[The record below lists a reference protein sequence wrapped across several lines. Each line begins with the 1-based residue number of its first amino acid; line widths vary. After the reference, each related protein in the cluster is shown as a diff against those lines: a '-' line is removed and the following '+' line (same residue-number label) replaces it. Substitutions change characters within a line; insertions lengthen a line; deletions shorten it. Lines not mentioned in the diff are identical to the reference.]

1 MNDTHIQAQAYGYFL
16 AEAPELLQ
24 TIEHEILT
32 LPNEHTTA
40 KVHNLMR
47 ALHTLKGAAANV
59 GLATIER
66 ISHDFEDVAR
76 VFYNL
81 EVEIDEAIQSLL
93 FDGYAGLHECLDAQI
108 AGKEID
114 EQEIVDRSA
123 MTISQLKSI
132 LGDWAEADVALPTA
146 MELGFDIVASI
157 FETTVQEQLDAL
169 STVIATQD
177 SAEIE
182 ACLRLTTE
190 MFIGLGE
197 SFELPGF
204 VAIDLAIVEAI
215 NLHPDLVESIAYSA
229 LTNLRQAQ
237 IEVLAGDRVSGGS
250 IRPDLLKFTQ
260 AQGVE
265 PSSLEL
271 AAVAEDS
278 AMEIAPTGSVEFEDW
293 TVDVPTPEFAEFA
306 DWTLETVT
314 AEAVEFEDWTVDVP
328 TPGLA
333 EIAQE
338 WTVEPALP
346 ESIESG
352 QILAIASGEAELPG
366 FRAFLTS
373 TRFRTRNGLS
383 AETQDLFDRVL
394 RLCWDWFEHEVH
406 TPHAQLNLELLV
418 TSDGLADLDYLHH
431 WIGLL
436 LQGVSTPSDR
446 VSIQLYR
453 KSCVYQVIYAV
464 AKYVAEVD
472 PIHQITPEV
481 LAELR
486 SHLQTTVLAYKQQPP
501 VTLNERGWLDRII
514 LPHHWTIPATGED
527 PLIAEIWGQPQTST
541 ESSSFTPEFTHDS
554 QQQVANIDR
563 LQALLIESHMRSI
576 QHHQQ
581 LQQLAAA
588 AHADELAEL
597 IAGAAQLTADLSI
610 ALETAS
616 ELYQVSDRQ
625 QQFLSQIA
633 SG

>member
-446 VSIQLYR
+446 LSIQLYR

-597 IAGAAQLTADLSI
+597 IAGAAQLTADLLI